1 MTSFTAK
8 EFFQYCLLKKLLF
21 LFFILIGV
29 FSSVLY
35 NFMRED
41 IYESKM
47 TIKVNS
53 VGKAPVQE
61 LVYAINQ
68 KYMLGTIDGEAG
80 VLSEDYSKVN
90 VYAKSSNDSGYVDIY
105 VHGNSPESAQSSCQ
119 GIYEHIKYYNAK
131 KKENL
136 YETAYNT
143 AEVVRA
149 KELADEAFEAVMSS
163 GQRIALDNG
172 DDVLENFDGYVSQEK
187 KEFSRKEYIYRAV
200 LQDEII
206 TLKRNLC
213 DYDVMTPANL
223 PTQPVSKRYP
233 IVVLGA
239 FMASVCVATFLLF
252 VMYCIKRFQEN
263 NR

>member
-1 MTSFTAK
+1 MTNFTAK
-8 EFFQYCLLKKLLF
+8 EFFKYCFHKKLIF

-41 IYESKM
+41 IYEIKM

-105 VHGNSPESAQSSCQ
+105 VHGNSPEAAKSSCE
-119 GIYEHIKYYNAK
+119 GVYEHIKYYNEQK
-131 KKENL
+131 KNGI
-136 YETAYNT
+136 YETASNT

-149 KELADEAFEAVMSS
+149 KEVADEAFEVMLSS
-163 GQRIALDNG
+163 GHRIALDKKDAGLN
-172 DDVLENFDGYVSQEK
+172 NFDEYESKEK
-187 KEFSRKEYIYRAV
+187 NEFSRKEYIYRAI
-200 LQDEII
+200 LKNEIV
-206 TLKRNLC
+206 TLSNKMC
-213 DYDVMTPANL
+213 DYDVIVPANL
-223 PTQPVSKRYP
+223 PTQPLSKRYP
-233 IVVLGA
+233 IVVVGA
-239 FMASVCVATFLLF
+239 FMASVCAAIVLLF
-252 VMYCIKRFQEN
+252 TMYCIKMFQESN
-263 NR
+263 K